1 MKRTSLYYRLIL
13 AAALLAWCSGTAHA
27 ELRVVTTVKPIHSLV
42 ASVMG
47 GIGKPY
53 LIVKGAASPHT
64 YAMKPSDAAALQNAQ
79 VIFRVGGPFERFLEA
94 AIKNGNASANVV
106 SMSDISNVRRLPYR
120 TGQAWGTAKHHHH
133 GHKHDSKEDFDP
145 HIWLDPHNA
154 LQMVGAIAQTL
165 GLEQPSR
172 MFDFAR
178 NAAAV
183 AARIKDLQAATEAT
197 VGPIRNRPFLV
208 FHDAFQYFENAFNIR
223 AIGAVSLGESRS
235 PGARRIKTLRREI
248 AARKVVCVFA
258 EPQFEP
264 QIIATLIEGTAVR
277 RGVLDPI
284 GARIR
289 AGPDAYFQMMQSNA
303 NALVSCLR

>member
-1 MKRTSLYYRLIL
+1 MIFASGN
-13 AAALLAWCSGTAHA
+13 AATI
-27 ELRVVTTVKPIHSLV
+27 KPIHALV
-42 ASVMG
+42 ARVMD
-47 GIGKPY
+47 GIGSPAL
-53 LIVKGAASPHT
+53 LIDGTASPHT
-64 YAMKPSDAAALQNAQ
+64 YNLRPSDAAALEGADL
-79 VIFRVGGPFERFLEA
+79 VVWVGPTFEAFL
-94 AIKNGNASANVV
+94 
-106 SMSDISNVRRLPYR
+106 D
-120 TGQAWGTAKHHHH
+120 GTVQTLTHSGETLALIDTPGLTLHYARDDAGAH
-133 GHKHDSKEDFDP
+133 GEEDSHREEHAHGDEHTHRDEHAHFAGADP

>member
-183 AARIKDLQAATEAT
+183 AARIKDLQAATEAQSARYET
-197 VGPIRNRPFLV
+197 GRSSYSTMHFSISKTHSTYVQSALYRLVKVDRPA
-208 FHDAFQYFENAFNIR
+208 HDASRHCVARLQRVKLCASSRNHNSSRRSLQHSLKAQRCAAACLIR
-223 AIGAVSLGESRS
+223 LVPASEPALTPTSR
-235 PGARRIKTLRREI
+235 
-248 AARKVVCVFA
+248 
-258 EPQFEP
+258 
-264 QIIATLIEGTAVR
+264 
-277 RGVLDPI
+277 
-284 GARIR
+284 
-289 AGPDAYFQMMQSNA
+289 
-303 NALVSCLR
+303 